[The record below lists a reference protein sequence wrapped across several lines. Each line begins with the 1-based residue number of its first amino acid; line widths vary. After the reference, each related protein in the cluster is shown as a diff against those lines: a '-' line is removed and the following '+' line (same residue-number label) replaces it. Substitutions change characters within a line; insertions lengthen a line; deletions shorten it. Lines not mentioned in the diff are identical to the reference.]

1 MKHKLGCR
9 SIAVLLLIAT
19 FIGLIPC
26 AFAAEDGEI
35 LEPVFDPAVEE
46 PTPDKVGTPA
56 DADLDLYGNYNLPPE
71 DDMDELEESDLE
83 EEESDW
89 EDEEEFLPED
99 YTIYSDDGQE
109 LTREEG
115 LPLYPFI
122 SLFASNTA
130 TIGKSTCVNFPAY
143 TSPYWYCNRYYTD
156 GVHSYG
162 HYFYAATMSYHTIN
176 GSYAYCIEP
185 NTSSAAG
192 ASYTSYSSSEAS
204 SASYWMKELDATQRS
219 HIQKILAFGYPACDY
234 GYSARLMRCLFIARF
249 HHLPMDEFDVTAF
262 GEFTKGRHGEPMA
275 MLPTLPLEKN
285 N

>member
-143 TSPYWYCNRYYTD
+143 TSLYWYCNRYYTD
-156 GVHSYG
+156 GVHSYRIDCKVIFSPPYSKG
-162 HYFYAATMSYHTIN
+162 Q
-176 GSYAYCIEP
+176 EP
-185 NTSSAAG
+185 
-192 ASYTSYSSSEAS
+192 
-204 SASYWMKELDATQRS
+204 
-219 HIQKILAFGYPACDY
+219 
-234 GYSARLMRCLFIARF
+234 
-249 HHLPMDEFDVTAF
+249 
-262 GEFTKGRHGEPMA
+262 
-275 MLPTLPLEKN
+275 
-285 N
+285 